1 MRSPTKTMTN
11 KIHAGEKLRQLRV
24 KRKISQAKLAKAI
37 FVKNTTISNWENGS
51 RQIHLNNLKLICV
64 YFDVPLNYFS
74 DQPSQESIQKKLP
87 LRPIVALSASV
98 ALAVSLGVVLLGG
111 PNGIL
116 NDACYGEEFCYVID
130 DPSIVSE
137 LQTRNISGGLMT
149 NVEIGLVYDHLEQF
163 LLDEE
168 TDINH
173 GLVAMLNLLGYPEP
187 ELYYPQRM
195 LYHDDGGGIPNIIFN
210 LRDINEEN
218 LQYFIHQSDKYILY
232 KIGPGRFK
240 YEVFAN
246 YLYTLTIDLSMNA
259 FYWNDVKF
267 IPPLNVLQRFK
278 DNKVRNQTS
287 TIVEMEEMIF
297 IEDLSIFQSTE
308 SYFVGEHT
316 LGSIGFYNKL
326 TKQFYSGFILGSYG
340 IHGVEFGMAF
350 QHQIGIQSGGEFRFE
365 FINYFDG
372 TYEQFPDFVSDLD
385 NVQPNDLGGV
395 FFNNFALFN
404 DDITPLFIRMGNRP
418 LRFYLAFKE

>member
-1 MRSPTKTMTN
+1 MANT
-11 KIHAGEKLRQLRV
+11 IHPGEKLRQLRV
-24 KRKISQAKLAKAI
+24 KRKISQEKLAKAI

-74 DQPSQESIQKKLP
+74 DQPNQETIQKKLP
-87 LRPIVALSASV
+87 MRIIISVSASV
-98 ALAVSLGVVLLGG
+98 ALAVSLGVVILGG

-116 NDACYGEEFCYVID
+116 NDACYGEENCFVIN

-149 NVEIGLVYDHLEQF
+149 NVEIDLVYEHLEQF

-168 TDINH
+168 TDINQ
-173 GLVAMLNLLGYPEP
+173 GMVAMLNLLGYPEP
-187 ELYYPQRM
+187 EMYYPQRM
-195 LYHDDGGGIPNIIFN
+195 LYHDDGGGIPNTIFN

-218 LQYFIHQSDKYILY
+218 LQYLIHQNDKYIVY
-232 KIGPGRFK
+232 KIGPGRFR
-240 YEVFAN
+240 YEVYAS

-267 IPPLNVLQRFK
+267 IPPLNVLERFK
-278 DNKVRNQTS
+278 NNEINNQTS
-287 TIVEMEEMIF
+287 TIIDMEEMIF
-297 IEDLSIFQSTE
+297 IEDLSIFQGTE
-308 SYFVGEHT
+308 SFFLGEHT
-316 LGSIGFYNKL
+316 SGSIGFYNKL
-326 TKQFYSGFILGSYG
+326 TKQFYSAFTLGSYG
-340 IHGVEFGMAF
+340 IYGVDFGMAF
-350 QHQIGIQSGGEFRFE
+350 QHPVGIQSGREFRFE

-372 TYEQFPDFVSDLD
+372 TYEEFPSFVLDLE
-385 NVQPNDLGGV
+385 NIQPNDLGGG
-395 FFNNFALFN
+395 FSNDFALFN

-418 LRFYLAFKE
+418 LRFYLAFAE

>member
-1 MRSPTKTMTN
+1 MANP
-11 KIHAGEKLRQLRV
+11 IHPGEKLRLLRV

-74 DQPSQESIQKKLP
+74 DQERSEINIKKLP
-87 LRPIVALSASV
+87 FKPIIAASASV

-116 NDACYGEEFCYVID
+116 NDACYGEENCFVIN

-149 NVEIGLVYDHLEQF
+149 NVEIDLVYDHLEQF
-163 LLDEE
+163 LLNEE
-168 TDINH
+168 TDINQ
-173 GLVAMLNLLGYPEP
+173 GLVAMLSMLGYSEP

-195 LYHDDGGGIPNIIFN
+195 LYHEDPGGLPNSIFN
-210 LRDINEEN
+210 LRGINEEN

-232 KIGPGRFK
+232 KIGPGRFR
-240 YEVFAN
+240 YEVYAN
-246 YLYTLTIDLSMNA
+246 YSYNLTIDLSMNA

-278 DNKVRNQTS
+278 NNQVKNQTA
-287 TIVEMEEMIF
+287 TIIDMEDMIF
-297 IEDLSIFQSTE
+297 IEDLSIFKSTE
-308 SYFVGEHT
+308 SLFVGEHT
-316 LGSIGFYNKL
+316 LGSIGFYDKL
-326 TKQFYSGFILGSYG
+326 TKQFYTGFILGSYG
-340 IHGVEFGMAF
+340 IYGVEFGMAF
-350 QHQIGIQSGGEFRFE
+350 QHRIGIQSGGEFRFD
-365 FINYFDG
+365 FIRYYDG
-372 TYEQFPDFVSDLD
+372 VYADFPSFVLNPE
-385 NVQPNDLGGV
+385 NVELNDLGG
-395 FFNNFALFN
+395 FFTNDTTMFN
-404 DDITPLFIRMGNRP
+404 DVITPFMIKMGNRP
-418 LRFYLAFKE
+418 LKIYLAFAS